1 MMALA
6 GGWPPGRTQRS
17 MANFEART
25 SGVSGRITVSLAGE
39 CDLSAREHLTA
50 VLLDAVQRAKAV
62 FVDLARLTFIDSSG
76 VHSLVTAHH
85 AAKHTGGRVYVINA
99 AGPVASVLELTG
111 LDTLLQA
118 PAEERRHV

>member
-1 MMALA
+1 MTLPAAPTHYDPAL
-6 GGWPPGRTQRS
+6 
-17 MANFEART
+17 E
-25 SGVSGRITVSLAGE
+25 RIEIEL
-39 CDLSAREHLTA
+39 
-50 VLLDAVQRAKAV
+50 LLDAVHRAKAV

-85 AAKHTGGRVYVINA
+85 AAKHTGGRIYVVNA

-111 LDTLLQA
+111 LDTLLRA